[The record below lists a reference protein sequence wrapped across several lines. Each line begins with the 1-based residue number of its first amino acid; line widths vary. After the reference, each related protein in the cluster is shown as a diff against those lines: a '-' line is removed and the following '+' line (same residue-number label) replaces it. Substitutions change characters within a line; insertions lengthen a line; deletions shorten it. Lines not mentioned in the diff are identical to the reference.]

1 MLLDQGMQRIPAQR
15 TMLGVRWATT
25 YLHANSAHSWV
36 LQQQM
41 ADQQLHNRH
50 VCRPTSRPIC
60 SAANSQG
67 SGMDSIW
74 TGRTRKAAE
83 EPAAPTVTAEVWQYW
98 QQLLEAVDKPAAKKL
113 IKNLDMS
120 NPLGIKHSLGQRR
133 GAKYSKAPLYPFFL
147 DTKKKHP
154 TKVLLVRVGEFY
166 ETMGTDAVMLVQH
179 AGLNPMGQGDPP
191 RAGCPVVNLRRTISD
206 LVEQAGLSVVVC
218 EEAPQ
223 GYNYGARTKMKN
235 RFIGGV
241 VTPAQPQYL
250 YSMME
255 DRSDAHD
262 FQESPPILGIAAAV
276 GGYKVMEVDVDMLT
290 CQVTEGLTE
299 DAVSARL
306 HQGGLVPPLYL
317 HSSIHARQDRQ
328 ISESTVEAEWEQRV
342 SQLFRSQVG
351 LVKKYSDAE
360 AVPGLLNLVKMELG
374 LSTGVNFTQVTTAA
388 TDRPKPVYKSTACQ
402 LGIHKTAGVWPLLD
416 SLLPPTPT
424 SLLVRRWLRRL
435 LLLPPPTEVAKSIR
449 TACQFLSDLQTPL
462 PEYPTLAT
470 NNIVLKLRAREAN
483 DIFFRELSSVLHA
496 VQGTVESPALAPLAA
511 ALMPAVLEETKVKLT
526 LKQLL
531 DSCRLCIEQI
541 ADVVEEEEDELTRAA
556 RLTSHAEA
564 SSSDSKAIK
573 GGGME
578 VLGKLFL
585 SNEEFRGRV
594 RLTHI
599 AEEIEAVEKAGS
611 IVEETLSRAFQ
622 AICEYSEQHDPSSK
636 RPTLIF
642 DPVNGAVW
650 IKLIKGSQAA
660 NQAEA
665 FNLVHPHDRNGKPI
679 ADRHC
684 TREVEEA
691 LNDYRAACDTARAAV
706 RGQLRLLAETLQES
720 LLQIVAASTFAII
733 AAALE
738 CHVNEASRRGW
749 TLPNQ
754 LAKGAVP
761 EGQGMKVED
770 MWPYW
775 LDGHATNTVK
785 NSFDMS
791 SMYLLTGPNMAGK
804 STVLRS
810 VCAVALLSACGL
822 YAPVQS
828 AIVPYTD
835 AFMLRNFSADSPL
848 EGKSSFAVEM
858 VEMRYVMDDVTE
870 NSLVLV
876 DELGKGTEVRAG
888 AAIAG
893 AMLERLDAIGCRGIF
908 ATHLHQLLD
917 MPIHTPNM
925 VNMMMQTRAVSSS
938 SASQEV
944 PAALTSQLGA
954 ETDLEQHTQQLGMGG
969 RVPTW
974 RMVPG
979 SSTESLALD
988 VALQC
993 QVPPDIVQRAAHLFK
1008 ELEHEASSQ
1017 QDGFAASTSVVQP
1030 DDVSAK
1036 GINQR
1041 HTPPATNAQAGPSI
1055 EDAAQLLSSV
1065 AQPLFLTLHS
1075 QQSDSLHDSQ
1085 DQQVDSQQL
1094 SQHSHVLQTV
1104 NENDLQIQVQVV
1116 RGGQV
1121 PPPSTVGCSC
1131 VYIVRRGDGR
1141 FYCGQTDELKGR
1153 LNRHRSKAGKVRGGG
1168 RMEAAYLVVP
1178 SSEHG
1183 QSTAKVVEAQAI
1195 QALQAAG
1202 YPLISATDARNKLL
1216 DIADVALPFL
1226 ELLACLTAG
1235 LRLHGQNSC
1244 KG

>member
-15 TMLGVRWATT
+15 TVLGVRWATS
-25 YLHANSAHSWV
+25 YLHANSSHSWGSP
-36 LQQQM
+36 QQM
-41 ADQQLHNRH
+41 GDQQLYNRH
-50 VCRPTSRPIC
+50 VGGPASRPIC

-67 SGMDSIW
+67 SAMDSIW
-74 TGRTRKAAE
+74 TGRARKAAE

-262 FQESPPILGIAAAV
+262 FQESPPILGIAAVV

-360 AVPGLLNLVKMELG
+360 AVSGLLNLVKMELG
-374 LSTGVNFTQVTTAA
+374 LGTDVGFTQVTSAA

-402 LGIHKTAGVWPLLD
+402 LGIHKTPGVWPLLD

-483 DIFFRELSSVLHA
+483 DIFFRELSSVLQA
-496 VQGTVESPALAPLAA
+496 VQGTIESPVLAPLAA

-531 DSCRLCIEQI
+531 DSCKLCIEQI
-541 ADVVEEEEDELTRAA
+541 DDVVEEEEDEMIQAA
-556 RLTSHAEA
+556 RLNSHAEA
-564 SSSDSKAIK
+564 STSDSKAAK

-594 RLTHI
+594 RRAHI
-599 AEEIEAVEKAGS
+599 ADEIEAVEKAGS
-611 IVEETLSRAFQ
+611 AVEETLFRAFQ

-642 DPVNGAVW
+642 DPVNSAVW
-650 IKLIKGSQAA
+650 IKLVKGSQAA

-749 TLPNQ
+749 TLPSQ

-761 EGQGMKVED
+761 EGQGMKVEG

-804 STVLRS
+804 STILRS

-828 AIVPYTD
+828 AVVPYTD

-870 NSLVLV
+870 DSLVLV

-893 AMLERLDAIGCRGIF
+893 AMLERLDTIGCRGIF

-917 MPIHTPNM
+917 MPTHTPNM
-925 VNMMMQTRAVSSS
+925 VNMMMQTRAVSGSS
-938 SASQEV
+938 PSQDV

-954 ETDLEQHTQQLGMGG
+954 ETDLAQHTQQLGMGG

-993 QVPPDIVQRAAHLFK
+993 QVPADIVQRAAHLFK
-1008 ELEHEASSQ
+1008 ELEHQANSQ
-1017 QDGFAASTSVVQP
+1017 QDGFAPSTPSVQP
-1030 DDVSAK
+1030 SGTSAK
-1036 GINQR
+1036 GIPQR
-1041 HTPPATNAQAGPSI
+1041 QTPATNTQAVSVLQSQAGPSI

-1065 AQPLFLTLHS
+1065 AQPLSSGSSQNPHGKLTHPYS
-1075 QQSDSLHDSQ
+1075 PEGFTSDVQ
-1085 DQQVDSQQL
+1085 
-1094 SQHSHVLQTV
+1094 
-1104 NENDLQIQVQVV
+1104 DLQIQVV

-1178 SSEHG
+1178 SSEQG

-1202 YPLISATDARNKLL
+1202 YPLISATDARNKLMPKAAKKPTQAPKPPAEAPAAA
-1216 DIADVALPFL
+1216 ADEHEA
-1226 ELLACLTAG
+1226 EAAQLAAA
-1235 LRLHGQNSC
+1235 S
-1244 KG
+1244 

>member
-1 MLLDQGMQRIPAQR
+1 
-15 TMLGVRWATT
+15 
-25 YLHANSAHSWV
+25 
-36 LQQQM
+36 
-41 ADQQLHNRH
+41 
-50 VCRPTSRPIC
+50 
-60 SAANSQG
+60 
-67 SGMDSIW
+67 
-74 TGRTRKAAE
+74 
-83 EPAAPTVTAEVWQYW
+83 
-98 QQLLEAVDKPAAKKL
+98 
-113 IKNLDMS
+113 
-120 NPLGIKHSLGQRR
+120 
-133 GAKYSKAPLYPFFL
+133 
-147 DTKKKHP
+147 
-154 TKVLLVRVGEFY
+154 
-166 ETMGTDAVMLVQH
+166 
-179 AGLNPMGQGDPP
+179 
-191 RAGCPVVNLRRTISD
+191 
-206 LVEQAGLSVVVC
+206 
-218 EEAPQ
+218 
-223 GYNYGARTKMKN
+223 MKN

-360 AVPGLLNLVKMELG
+360 AVSGLLNLVKMELG
-374 LSTGVNFTQVTTAA
+374 LGTDMSFTQVTSAA

-416 SLLPPTPT
+416 SLLPPAPT

-435 LLLPPPTEVAKSIR
+435 LLLPPPTDVAKSIR

-483 DIFFRELSSVLHA
+483 DIFFRELSSVLQA
-496 VQGTVESPALAPLAA
+496 VRGTVESPALAPLAA

-531 DSCRLCIEQI
+531 DSCKICIEQI
-541 ADVVEEEEDELTRAA
+541 DDVVEEEEDELTQAA
-556 RLTSHAEA
+556 RLNSHAEA
-564 SSSDSKAIK
+564 SSSEAKAIK

-594 RLTHI
+594 RRTHI
-599 AEEIEAVEKAGS
+599 ADEIEAVEKAGS
-611 IVEETLSRAFQ
+611 IVEETLFRGFQ

-636 RPTLIF
+636 RPILIF
-642 DPVNGAVW
+642 DPVNSAVW
-650 IKLIKGSQAA
+650 IKLVKGSQAA

-691 LNDYRAACDTARAAV
+691 LNDYRAACDTARASV

-749 TLPNQ
+749 TLPSQ

-761 EGQGMKVED
+761 EGQGMKVEG

-804 STVLRS
+804 STILRS

-822 YAPVQS
+822 CAPVQS
-828 AIVPYTD
+828 ATVPYTD

-870 NSLVLV
+870 DSLVLV

-893 AMLERLDAIGCRGIF
+893 AMLERLDTIGCRGIF

-917 MPIHTPNM
+917 MPTHTPSM

-938 SASQEV
+938 SPSQDV
-944 PAALTSQLGA
+944 PAALISQLGA
-954 ETDLEQHTQQLGMGG
+954 ETDLAQHTQQLGMGG

-1008 ELEHEASSQ
+1008 ELEQQASSQ
-1017 QDGFAASTSVVQP
+1017 QDGFAISTSVPTGQT
-1030 DDVSAK
+1030 SAK
-1036 GINQR
+1036 RIPQRQTPSINTQAVSV
-1041 HTPPATNAQAGPSI
+1041 PQPQAGPSI

-1075 QQSDSLHDSQ
+1075 QHSDSLHDSQ
-1085 DQQVDSQQL
+1085 DQQADSQQ
-1094 SQHSHVLQTV
+1094 SPQHSDMLQAVTSNGSGNGNGGSNNGLNHDIV
-1104 NENDLQIQVQVV
+1104 TTRTSDWYSSSSTQSPHGELTHPYGPEGLASNAQDLQLQVQVV

-1202 YPLISATDARNKLL
+1202 YPLISATDARNKLMPKATAKKA
-1216 DIADVALPFL
+1216 IQSPKSPAEAPTAAADEHEA
-1226 ELLACLTAG
+1226 EAAQLAAA
-1235 LRLHGQNSC
+1235 S
-1244 KG
+1244 

>member
-1 MLLDQGMQRIPAQR
+1 
-15 TMLGVRWATT
+15 
-25 YLHANSAHSWV
+25 
-36 LQQQM
+36 
-41 ADQQLHNRH
+41 
-50 VCRPTSRPIC
+50 
-60 SAANSQG
+60 
-67 SGMDSIW
+67 
-74 TGRTRKAAE
+74 
-83 EPAAPTVTAEVWQYW
+83 
-98 QQLLEAVDKPAAKKL
+98 
-113 IKNLDMS
+113 
-120 NPLGIKHSLGQRR
+120 
-133 GAKYSKAPLYPFFL
+133 
-147 DTKKKHP
+147 
-154 TKVLLVRVGEFY
+154 
-166 ETMGTDAVMLVQH
+166 
-179 AGLNPMGQGDPP
+179 
-191 RAGCPVVNLRRTISD
+191 
-206 LVEQAGLSVVVC
+206 
-218 EEAPQ
+218 
-223 GYNYGARTKMKN
+223 
-235 RFIGGV
+235 
-241 VTPAQPQYL
+241 
-250 YSMME
+250 
-255 DRSDAHD
+255 
-262 FQESPPILGIAAAV
+262 
-276 GGYKVMEVDVDMLT
+276 
-290 CQVTEGLTE
+290 
-299 DAVSARL
+299 
-306 HQGGLVPPLYL
+306 
-317 HSSIHARQDRQ
+317 
-328 ISESTVEAEWEQRV
+328 
-342 SQLFRSQVG
+342 
-351 LVKKYSDAE
+351 
-360 AVPGLLNLVKMELG
+360 
-374 LSTGVNFTQVTTAA
+374 
-388 TDRPKPVYKSTACQ
+388 
-402 LGIHKTAGVWPLLD
+402 
-416 SLLPPTPT
+416 
-424 SLLVRRWLRRL
+424 
-435 LLLPPPTEVAKSIR
+435 
-449 TACQFLSDLQTPL
+449 
-462 PEYPTLAT
+462 
-470 NNIVLKLRAREAN
+470 
-483 DIFFRELSSVLHA
+483 
-496 VQGTVESPALAPLAA
+496 
-511 ALMPAVLEETKVKLT
+511 MPAVLEETKVKLT

-531 DSCRLCIEQI
+531 DSCKLCIEQI
-541 ADVVEEEEDELTRAA
+541 DDVVEEEEDEMIQAA
-556 RLTSHAEA
+556 RLNSHAEA
-564 SSSDSKAIK
+564 STSDSKAAK

-594 RLTHI
+594 RRAHI
-599 AEEIEAVEKAGS
+599 ADEIEAVEKAGS
-611 IVEETLSRAFQ
+611 AVEETLFRAFQ

-642 DPVNGAVW
+642 DPVNSAVW
-650 IKLIKGSQAA
+650 IKLVKGSQAA

-749 TLPNQ
+749 TLPSQ

-761 EGQGMKVED
+761 EGQGMKVEG

-804 STVLRS
+804 STILRS

-828 AIVPYTD
+828 AVVPYTD

-870 NSLVLV
+870 DSLVLV

-893 AMLERLDAIGCRGIF
+893 AMLERLDTIGCRGIF

-917 MPIHTPNM
+917 MPTHTPNM
-925 VNMMMQTRAVSSS
+925 VNMMMQTRAVSGSS
-938 SASQEV
+938 PSQDV

-954 ETDLEQHTQQLGMGG
+954 ETDLAQHTQQLGMGG

-993 QVPPDIVQRAAHLFK
+993 QVPADIVQRAAHLFK
-1008 ELEHEASSQ
+1008 ELEHQANSQ
-1017 QDGFAASTSVVQP
+1017 QDGFAPSTPSVQP
-1030 DDVSAK
+1030 SGTSAK
-1036 GINQR
+1036 GIPQR
-1041 HTPPATNAQAGPSI
+1041 QTPATNTQAVSVLQSQAGPSI

-1075 QQSDSLHDSQ
+1075 QHSDSQHDSQ
-1085 DQQVDSQQL
+1085 DQQADSQQQP
-1094 SQHSHVLQTV
+1094 QHSNVLQPVTGNGNGNGV
-1104 NENDLQIQVQVV
+1104 SNNGHSYDIVSTRSSGGYSSSGSSQNPHGKLTHPYSPEGFTSDVQDLQIQVQVV

-1178 SSEHG
+1178 SSEQG

-1202 YPLISATDARNKLL
+1202 YPLISATDARNKLMPKAAKKPTQAPKPPAEAPAAA
-1216 DIADVALPFL
+1216 ADEHEA
-1226 ELLACLTAG
+1226 EAAQLAAA
-1235 LRLHGQNSC
+1235 S
-1244 KG
+1244 

>member
-1 MLLDQGMQRIPAQR
+1 MRVFKGLRASPLKPE
-15 TMLGVRWATT
+15 T
-25 YLHANSAHSWV
+25 YV
-36 LQQQM
+36 
-41 ADQQLHNRH
+41 
-50 VCRPTSRPIC
+50 P
-60 SAANSQG
+60 
-67 SGMDSIW
+67 
-74 TGRTRKAAE
+74 
-83 EPAAPTVTAEVWQYW
+83 Y
-98 QQLLEAVDKPAAKKL
+98 
-113 IKNLDMS
+113 
-120 NPLGIKHSLGQRR
+120 PLN
-133 GAKYSKAPLYPFFL
+133 GAKRCLAPSSQAVKP
-147 DTKKKHP
+147 
-154 TKVLLVRVGEFY
+154 
-166 ETMGTDAVMLVQH
+166 DA
-179 AGLNPMGQGDPP
+179 A
-191 RAGCPVVNLRRTISD
+191 
-206 LVEQAGLSVVVC
+206 VVC

-1036 GINQR
+1036 DNSQR

-1104 NENDLQIQVQVV
+1104 NENGNGNGISNKGHSHDSINSRSNGGYSSSSTQNPDGELTHPYSPEGLAYDVQDLQIQVQVV

-1202 YPLISATDARNKLL
+1202 YPLISATDARNKLVPKAAAKKATQSPKSPAEAPTAA
-1216 DIADVALPFL
+1216 ADEHEA
-1226 ELLACLTAG
+1226 EAAQLAAA
-1235 LRLHGQNSC
+1235 S
-1244 KG
+1244 